1 MKIVSQILIK
11 SCLCSNT
18 ICTYLDLRTTGVL
31 YIILYM
37 TRFQLEKMRVVP
49 YLLTLSVM
57 YESLLRYK
65 LSTWHKDSVV
75 MIARLVKML
84 HRS

>member
-1 MKIVSQILIK
+1 
-11 SCLCSNT
+11 
-18 ICTYLDLRTTGVL
+18 
-31 YIILYM
+31 M
-37 TRFQLEKMRVVP
+37 TRFQLEKMCVVP